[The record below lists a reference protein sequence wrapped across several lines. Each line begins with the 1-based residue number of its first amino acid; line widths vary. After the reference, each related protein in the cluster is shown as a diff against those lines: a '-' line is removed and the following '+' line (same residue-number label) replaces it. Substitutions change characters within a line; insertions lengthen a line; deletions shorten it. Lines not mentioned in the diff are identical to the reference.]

1 MSARCAALAVLCGS
15 LLLPRPAAADDA
27 AAPAS
32 DGLEHLVP
40 SLAEDPFH
48 VSGGERQFLRR
59 LSFSPAFGYLG
70 GDRLY
75 AMRLAYNPNPWLGWE
90 ASIGHN
96 PATSVH
102 ALLHTLDLVLRKP
115 LPWRVQPFVRAGYGM
130 MLVYP
135 GLSLNADPV
144 TANLLGA
151 GGGVEFYVRNDVA
164 LRVDGRALT
173 AIGGHADGEKAVAYH
188 YDEFTIGLSF
198 YRGLGE

>member
-1 MSARCAALAVLCGS
+1 MRGAMHAAMPAVCGC
-15 LLLPRPAAADDA
+15 LLLAASPASAEPAAEG
-27 AAPAS
+27 
-32 DGLEHLVP
+32 GLEHLVP
-40 SLAEDPFH
+40 SLADHPFH
-48 VSGGERQFLRR
+48 VDGGERQFHRR
-59 LSFSPAFGYLG
+59 ISFSPAFGRLG
-70 GDRLY
+70 DDRLY

-90 ASIGHN
+90 ASIAHN

-102 ALLHTLDLVLRKP
+102 ALLHTLDAVLRKP
-115 LPWRVQPFVRAGYGM
+115 LPWRLQPFVRAGYGM
-130 MLVYP
+130 MMVYP

-144 TANLLGA
+144 TANLLTA

-173 AIGGHADGEKAVAYH
+173 AIGGHADGESAVAYH

>member
-1 MSARCAALAVLCGS
+1 MSARVAAFAVLCGC
-15 LLLPRPAAADDA
+15 LLFPRVAPAADDA
-27 AAPAS
+27 APAD

-40 SLAEDPFH
+40 SLADNPFH
-48 VSGGERQFLRR
+48 VSGGERQFVHR
-59 LSFSPAFGYLG
+59 LSFSPAFGTLG

-102 ALLHTLDLVLRKP
+102 ALLHTLDLVLRRP
-115 LPWRVQPFVRAGYGM
+115 LPWRVQPFVRFGYGM

-164 LRVDGRALT
+164 LRVDGRTLT
-173 AIGGHADGEKAVAYH
+173 AIGGHADGEKAVAYN